1 MKVIVTGG
9 SGRVGKAVIEVLVR
23 RGHEV
28 LNLDRRPAEDG
39 PAKFIYIDLRDRS
52 RLQPIMEQAESI
64 IHMGEIPDVGVGHF
78 TDEEVFGS
86 NCTSSSLVFQ
96 LAAELKY
103 KRILYTS
110 SIHVYGMGD
119 GYRRWSILPVD
130 ESYPVAPSNSYGA
143 AKVAVESYARL
154 LCERKG
160 CAIAAFRL
168 PGVSTGDVHEHWLDS
183 LETHKH
189 FPAHLSIY
197 IRSSDIGEC
206 FALAL
211 ERQKP
216 GFEIYN
222 VSAKEVSCGIP
233 LREGMARFCPELP
246 KLPADWP
253 KYKSPYLWDKA
264 HAHFGWEPKWNI
276 LDLFRQKYGRDP
288 WVALS

>member
-9 SGRVGKAVIEVLVR
+9 SGKVGKAVIEVLAG

-28 LNLDRRPAEDG
+28 VNLDRRPAYDR
-39 PAKFIYIDLRDRS
+39 PARFVHIDLRDRA
-52 RLQPIMEQAESI
+52 RLQPIMEQAEAI
-64 IHMGEIPDVGVGHF
+64 VHMGEIPDVGIGHY

-86 NCTSSSLVFQ
+86 NCTGSSMVLQ

-130 ESYPVAPSNSYGA
+130 ERYPVAPSNAYGA
-143 AKVAVESYARL
+143 AKVAIEGYARL
-154 LCERKG
+154 LCERKE
-160 CAIAAFRL
+160 CSIAAFRL
-168 PGVSTGDVHEHWLDS
+168 PGVSVGDVHEHWLDG
-183 LETHKH
+183 LDAQKH

-197 IRSSDIGEC
+197 VRSSDIGEC
-206 FALAL
+206 FALAV

-216 GFEIYN
+216 GFEAYHL
-222 VSAKEVSCGIP
+222 SAKEVSCGIP
-233 LREGMARFCPELP
+233 LREGMARFWPELP
-246 KLPADWP
+246 QLPDDWP

-264 HAHFGWEPKWNI
+264 QAHFGWEPKWNL
-276 LDLFRQKYGRDP
+276 LDLFRKKYGRDP
-288 WVALS
+288 RPEIR